1 VKDWRGHWGQ
11 GDFPFAWVQLPNFH
25 NERFPGWCEVR
36 ESMLKSLSVPNTG
49 MAICLDLG
57 DPKDIHPQNKQEV
70 GRRLGLWALAKVYGR
85 GIEWSGPLPKS
96 QQFEGG
102 AAICTF
108 EHGGGLKARED
119 RIEGFELA
127 GADRVFHPATAVIES
142 GKVLVTSP
150 AVSAPVAVRYAW
162 KDDPVASLVNGAG
175 LPASPFRSDAW

>member
-1 VKDWRGHWGQ
+1 
-11 GDFPFAWVQLPNFH
+11 VQLPNFH